1 MGILSGSYT
10 SPVLQVKASVF
21 QAGRRDKFTM
31 PRMERRNLVFYIRT
45 GEVHKISERKRK
57 ANLPRIIRPLSEG
70 AKNVLASLRGANK
83 NVGFRT
89 PNGRL

>member
-10 SPVLQVKASVF
+10 RPVLQVEASVF

-45 GEVHKISERKRK
+45 GKVHKIPKRKRQ
-57 ANLPRIIRPLSEG
+57 ANLPRIIWPFSYG
-70 AKNVLASLRGANK
+70 SKDVVASLRGANK

-89 PNGRL
+89 PNGRV